1 MSKWKLRTDV
11 NNVTRTDTYISV
23 SLVIH
28 NIILHS

>member
-1 MSKWKLRTDV
+1 MSKWKLITDF
-11 NNVTRTDTYISV
+11 NNVTHTATYIPG